1 MSDEV
6 IEQPDSELPQDT
18 QAIVQAVE
26 SAPIKTV
33 RIQTT
38 LVAKLNLA
46 DFQNSVP
53 VIRELRLINDT
64 DQKYTGL
71 ELQLLSDLL
80 VFKPKTWH
88 IDTLSP
94 STFLPI
100 PGLDLQI
107 DGALLARLTEAEQ
120 AVVTFTLTAQSPT
133 GTERQEVARLE
144 LDLELLPRNHWG
156 GLSHLPDMTAAFV
169 RARATHS

>member
-53 VIRELRLINDT
+53 VRPVLAQQPAEL
-64 DQKYTGL
+64 
-71 ELQLLSDLL
+71 
-80 VFKPKTWH
+80 
-88 IDTLSP
+88 
-94 STFLPI
+94 
-100 PGLDLQI
+100 
-107 DGALLARLTEAEQ
+107 
-120 AVVTFTLTAQSPT
+120 
-133 GTERQEVARLE
+133 
-144 LDLELLPRNHWG
+144 
-156 GLSHLPDMTAAFV
+156 
-169 RARATHS
+169 